1 MKRMLRSLSGVL
13 GVAIAST
20 VWVGAAQAQSDSRF
34 QPFAEEFNRAA
45 TRSSG
50 NAFKNQSLMR
60 QLSVF
65 LGLSYPWPNGINGF
79 PETLIADDARRLNE
93 LYREAILEQTSS
105 DRVIR
110 TPDLINP
117 YNTSI
122 LTQPTLLQEVPV
134 DPPGGFLSP

>member
-1 MKRMLRSLSGVL
+1 MKRILRSLSGVL

-20 VWVGAAQAQSDSRF
+20 VWAGTAQAQSNSRF

-50 NAFKNQSLMR
+50 NALKNQSLMR
-60 QLSVF
+60 QLSVY

-79 PETLIADDARRLNE
+79 PETLITDDARRLND
-93 LYREAILEQTSS
+93 LHREAMLEQTSS
-105 DRVIR
+105 DRIIR

-134 DPPGGFLSP
+134 NPPGEFLYP

>member
-1 MKRMLRSLSGVL
+1 MKRMLRSFSGVL

-20 VWVGAAQAQSDSRF
+20 VWVGAARAQDNTRF

-50 NAFKNQSLMR
+50 NALKNQSLMR

-65 LGLSYPWPNGINGF
+65 LGVSYPWPNGINGF
-79 PETLIADDARRLNE
+79 PETLLTDDARRLND
-93 LYREAILEQTSS
+93 LHREAMLEQTSS

-122 LTQPTLLQEVPV
+122 LTQPSLLQDTPV
-134 DPPGGFLSP
+134 APAGEFLYR